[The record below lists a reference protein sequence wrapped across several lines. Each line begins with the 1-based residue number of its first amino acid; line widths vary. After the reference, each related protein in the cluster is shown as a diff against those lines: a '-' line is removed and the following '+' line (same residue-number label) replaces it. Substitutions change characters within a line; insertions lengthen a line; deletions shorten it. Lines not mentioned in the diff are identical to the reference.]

1 MSDFLQKLAGLK
13 LPSWMD
19 KGDPA
24 RLLRAC
30 VKFWSQVYEWVTWP
44 LRQFDPLTCA
54 EPILSLI
61 AWERDMTR
69 FNGEPLKLFRKRVA
83 YAFVNARDAGSVAG
97 FIAIF
102 ERLGIGYVELVERQ
116 SDIDWDIIT
125 VRVSDSQLAANSELM
140 IQIIRQYGRTCRR
153 SRYEVLTTLKLFI
166 NAGWDDGEL
175 ICYSARESISGVDRE
190 YGEYVTFPAVSQN
203 ENNAVFGAK
212 L

>member
-69 FNGEPLKLFRKRVA
+69 FNGEPLELYRKRVS
-83 YAFVNARDAGSVAG
+83 YAFINAQQAGEIAG

-102 ERLGIGYVELVERQ
+102 ARLGIGKVELLERQ
-116 SDIDWDIIT
+116 DAEDWDVI
-125 VRVSDSQLAANSELM
+125 VARVTDSQIADNSDLLLE
-140 IQIIRQYGRTCRR
+140 IIRKYGRTCRR
-153 SRYEVLTTLKLFI
+153 YRFEVITSKTI
-166 NAGWDDGEL
+166 TIGVGWYDGEY
-175 ICYSARESISGVDRE
+175 ICYPAALAPENKDSNETYSAKI
-190 YGEYVTFPAVSQN
+190 
-203 ENNAVFGAK
+203 
-212 L
+212 